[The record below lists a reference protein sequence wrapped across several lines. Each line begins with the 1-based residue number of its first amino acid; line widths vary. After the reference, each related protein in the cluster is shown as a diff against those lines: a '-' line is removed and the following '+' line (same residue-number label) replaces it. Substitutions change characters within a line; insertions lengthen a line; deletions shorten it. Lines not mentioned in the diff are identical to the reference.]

1 MGVAAKLTCFGRQ
14 FTPMD
19 FEVCFQGVEALSSPG
34 LSATFKCQLFEPG
47 IQNAGLQQEIHHLLW

>member
-1 MGVAAKLTCFGRQ
+1 
-14 FTPMD
+14 MD
-19 FEVCFQGVEALSSPG
+19 LEVCFEGVEALSSPG